1 MARNER
7 TTRKISPFADEHDQ
21 LTQLGLVDTPREEV
35 FDRLAEYARST
46 LGATAAMVS
55 IVQTDLSRQYFKSVM
70 TAEKL
75 EFTVRE
81 TPLSQSFC
89 KFVRAADAPFVV
101 CDAEGDQR
109 VAGNPIIAELG
120 LRAYLGCPIHLPDGR
135 PVGALCVI
143 DQTPRSWTKFE
154 IEQLRRIA
162 SYVDDAISMISA
174 HKRFTEKGSNV
185 LALHD
190 ECAANTQLASQ
201 IWTGLQ
207 RDEFVP
213 YYQPQIDARTGRVH
227 GVEVLMRWNRPERG
241 LVSPSEFMAHAKDL
255 ELLSHI
261 DAAVVKK
268 ALQDVARLSSRG
280 RPVSKVSFNVTSA
293 ALQDLGILDCVDAFD
308 LPDTRIALE
317 ILESILIE
325 DTGEELDLNLDLL
338 RERGLAI
345 EIDDFGSGHAS
356 IVGLLRVRPDAL
368 KIDQRLVIPT
378 TVSESYRRIVGSV
391 IDIARTLGAT
401 VTAEGV
407 ETAEHAKVMTE
418 LGCDVLQGYHF
429 AKPMSFDDLAD
440 FMETA

>member
-1 MARNER
+1 MSRKER
-7 TTRKISPFADEHDQ
+7 TAGPKFSATEDHAH
-21 LTQLGLVDTPREEV
+21 LAQLGLVDAPQEEV
-35 FDRLAEYARST
+35 FDRLTEYARST
-46 LGATAAMVS
+46 LGAAAAMVS
-55 IVQTDLSRQYFKSVM
+55 IVEPGRHRQYFKSVM
-70 TAEKL
+70 TSGRFETAL
-75 EFTVRE
+75 RE
-81 TPLSQSFC
+81 TPLSKSFC

-101 CDAEGDQR
+101 CDAEADPR
-109 VAGNPIIAELG
+109 VAGNPIIVELG

-135 PVGALCVI
+135 AVGALCVI
-143 DQTPRSWTKFE
+143 DRRSRSWTRFE

-162 SYVDDAISMISA
+162 SYDDGAISMTSA
-174 HKRFTEKGSNV
+174 HKKFTRKGDNV
-185 LALHD
+185 LELRD
-190 ECAANTQLASQ
+190 ECARNTRLASQ

-213 YYQPQIDARTGRVH
+213 YYQPQIDARTGWIH

-241 LVSPSEFMAHAKDL
+241 IVSPSEFMAHAKDL

-261 DAAVVKK
+261 DAAVVTK
-268 ALQDVARLSSRG
+268 ALRDLSGLSRRG
-280 RPVSKVSFNVTSA
+280 EPIQKVSFNVTSA
-293 ALQDLGILDCVDAFD
+293 ALRNLDIVDSISAFD

-325 DTGEELDLNLDLL
+325 DPETELDLNLDLL
-338 RERGLAI
+338 RERGFAI

-378 TVSESYRRIVGSV
+378 TVSEAYRRIVGSV
-391 IDIARTLGAT
+391 IDIARTLGAK

-418 LGCDVLQGYHF
+418 LGCDVLQGYHY
-429 AKPMSFDDLAD
+429 ARPMSFDDLTD
-440 FMETA
+440 FMAQA